1 MTMSAPAGA
10 PASTPTT
17 TPDPAGA
24 AAPAPRGSLEIRNV
38 SKAFP
43 NVQALTDVSLDVR
56 PGEILAFMGE
66 NGAGKST
73 LLKIINGDYQ
83 PDTGTL
89 TLDGKPLVFSN
100 PRAAHKAGI
109 RVIYQEPEIIPG
121 VTVAEN
127 IWIGE
132 LPKRMGLLD
141 RGRLNEQ
148 VRRSLVEYGFQDLL
162 PINLL
167 GDQLSSAQRQI
178 VEIMRALKSGVR
190 VLALDEP
197 TSSLT
202 DDEVERL
209 FTLVRRLRDEGVAIV
224 YVSHRIKEILQLCDR
239 VAILRD
245 GKLVAVRPAAGL
257 TDDEIVRLM
266 VGRELADVFHR
277 RPAAGGREVLR
288 IEHVQSNW
296 HNDVSFHIDAGEV
309 VGFAGLVGAGRTE
322 LAKVVFGELPMNSGT
337 VVLDGKQV
345 AIRRPDDAIAKGI
358 GFAPEDR
365 KREGLILIRS
375 VLENASLAIL
385 RRLSS
390 FHFVRRG
397 LERSVVTGYVERLRV
412 RTPSVDQEV
421 GKLSGGNQQKVV
433 LARWLA
439 AKPKVLILDEPTRG
453 IDVGAKAEIYRLIDD
468 LANEGL
474 GIMFI
479 SSELPE
485 LLGLADRIYVMQN
498 GRITGELSA
507 AAASEEAVLA
517 LAMVDNLS
525 AARPPAEDV
534 DTGSAN
540 LGTIDSENSIV
551 NAPEEGSA
559 R

>member
-1 MTMSAPAGA
+1 MT
-10 PASTPTT
+10 
-17 TPDPAGA
+17 
-24 AAPAPRGSLEIRNV
+24 LKIRNV

-43 NVQALTDVSLDVR
+43 NVQALSNVSLDIL

-83 PDTGTL
+83 PDSGVIE
-89 TLDGKPLVFSN
+89 LDGQPVAFTS
-100 PRAAHKAGI
+100 PRDAHKAGV

-121 VTVAEN
+121 VGVAEN
-127 IWIGE
+127 IWVGE
-132 LPKRMGLLD
+132 LPKRFGLID
-141 RGRLNEQ
+141 RRQLNEQ
-148 VRRSLVEYGFQDLL
+148 VRRSLAEYGFEDLL
-162 PINLL
+162 PTSLL
-167 GDQLSSAQRQI
+167 GDQLSPAQRQI
-178 VEIMRALKSGVR
+178 VEILRALKSGVR

-209 FTLVRRLRDEGVAIV
+209 FTLVRRLRDEGVAII
-224 YVSHRIKEILQLCDR
+224 YVSHRIREILRLCDR

-245 GKLVAVRPAAGL
+245 GRLITVKPAAEL
-257 TDDEIVRLM
+257 NDAEIVRLM
-266 VGRELADVFHR
+266 VGRELSDVFQR
-277 RPAAGGREVLR
+277 RRAETGREVLR
-288 IEHVQSNW
+288 VESINSNW
-296 HNDVSFHIDAGEV
+296 HRDVSFHIDAGEV
-309 VGFAGLVGAGRTE
+309 VGFAGLVGAGRSE
-322 LAKVVFGELPMNSGT
+322 LAKVIFGELPKASGT
-337 VVLDGKQV
+337 VVLDGRQV
-345 AIRRPDDAIAKGI
+345 TIHRPDDAIAKGI

-365 KREGLILIRS
+365 KREGLVLIRS

-385 RRLSS
+385 PRLSVL
-390 FHFVRRG
+390 HFVRRR
-397 LERSVVTGYVERLRV
+397 LERSVVSGYIEKLRV

-453 IDVGAKAEIYRLIDD
+453 IDVGAKAEIYRLVDD
-468 LANEGL
+468 LANQGL

-498 GRITGELSA
+498 GRITGELA
-507 AAASEEAVLA
+507 AAEASEEAVMA
-517 LAMVDNLS
+517 LAVVDSLADSLAGSLS
-525 AARPPAEDV
+525 AVPAGGAGPLQEARAE
-534 DTGSAN
+534 
-540 LGTIDSENSIV
+540 
-551 NAPEEGSA
+551 
-559 R
+559 

>member
-1 MTMSAPAGA
+1 MTSASAP
-10 PASTPTT
+10 PSN
-17 TPDPAGA
+17 
-24 AAPAPRGSLEIRNV
+24 PRGTLEIRHV

-43 NVQALTDVSLDVR
+43 NVQALTDISLDVR

-83 PDTGTL
+83 MDSGTL
-89 TLDGKPLVFSN
+89 TLDGRPLLFSSPN
-100 PRAAHKAGI
+100 DAHRVGI

-121 VTVAEN
+121 VDVAEN
-127 IWIGE
+127 IWVGE
-132 LPKRMGLLD
+132 LPKRFGLID
-141 RGRLNEQ
+141 RRRLNEQ
-148 VRRSLVEYGFQDLL
+148 VRRSLAEYGFEDIL
-162 PINLL
+162 PMHLL
-167 GDQLSSAQRQI
+167 GHELSSAQRQI

-209 FTLVRRLRDEGVAIV
+209 FTLVRRLREMGVAII

-245 GKLVAVRPAAGL
+245 GRLIAVKPAAEL
-257 TDDEIVRLM
+257 TEAEIVRLM
-266 VGRELADVFHR
+266 VGRELSDVFQR
-277 RPAAGGREVLR
+277 RPAGSGREVLR
-288 IEHVQSNW
+288 VSGLNSNW
-296 HNDVSFHIDAGEV
+296 HHDVSFHINAGEV

-322 LAKVVFGELPMNSGT
+322 LAKVVFGELPKASGRILLEGREVT
-337 VVLDGKQV
+337 
-345 AIRRPDDAIAKGI
+345 IRRPDDAIAKGI

-375 VLENASLAIL
+375 VLENSSLAIL
-385 RRLSS
+385 PHLTR
-390 FHFVRRG
+390 FHFVRRH
-397 LERSVVTGYVERLRV
+397 LERAVASEFVHKLRV
-412 RTPSVDQEV
+412 RTPSLEQEV

-468 LANEGL
+468 LAGQGL

-485 LLGLADRIYVMQN
+485 ILGLSDRIYVMQN
-498 GRITGELSA
+498 GRITGELSRA
-507 AAASEEAVLA
+507 EASEEAVLK
-517 LAMVDNLS
+517 LAMADQLS
-525 AARPPAEDV
+525 AAGADAAK
-534 DTGSAN
+534 GSQEC
-540 LGTIDSENSIV
+540 TTV
-551 NAPEEGSA
+551 
-559 R
+559 